1 MAPHR
6 KLLDISSFKFS
17 TKAET
22 LDALQGQLT
31 SAIIPQLAFYPVQ
44 AWQDDPRA
52 VLDDIGSR
60 FGDRMLIVRSSA
72 LAEDQAK
79 TSMAGHFVSLPN
91 IPSCNAGVLSDAI
104 NKVAA
109 SMGSGADQ
117 ILIQEIAADQVV
129 SGVIMTFD
137 VARGAPYYCIDFD
150 DESGRTDVVTSG
162 SGAHKSLYVHRDT
175 PVNRIRSQRV
185 ASFLALARELEEIC
199 NCAAIDIEFGMDKTG
214 QLYLFQARRI
224 VLAREWHPV
233 VERRVRRQLSH
244 IVTFLE
250 ARSQRRDGILGERSI
265 FAVMPDWN
273 PAEIIGT
280 TPRPLAASLYM
291 ELITDSVWSR
301 SRAAMG
307 YRNLGDTDLMIVIA
321 NHSFIDVRHSFNSL
335 IPSSVPDNVG
345 EKLVNAWIERLETH
359 KELHDKVEFDIV
371 PTCLDFSFDER
382 FPEFYPGLL
391 GDTEFEQYRSALR
404 ELTAI
409 SLVPGDENSL
419 SIALAQANQL
429 QSYSSIFEPTEEP
442 YKSLDRARS
451 LLEICREKGTLPFAI
466 AARHAFISEALL
478 RSAVYKGAMSEDRLT
493 AFKRT
498 IRTKSGSMVD
508 EYVAVCTGEL
518 DETEFNLKYG
528 HLRPGTYEIT
538 SLRYD
543 EREDLFQ
550 SQATTPRAAA
560 ESVFSL
566 TGDERASL
574 ELLLKEARLDVLSAD
589 QLLDHAARAIS
600 AREDIKFEFTRILSD
615 ALLHLLRW
623 GNYHGLSRDDLSFLE
638 WKEICRCLKSPIL
651 DDLDRHFLDIADA
664 RRREAAM
671 SQTLKLAHIIAKPQ
685 DIYVATLNRS
695 MPNFV
700 GMGTAVGRVMK
711 LHANSPSRV
720 DLEGCIVCIDNADP
734 GFDWIFMKNPGA
746 LVTRF
751 GGANSHMAV
760 RCAELGIPAA
770 IGCGDQTFER
780 ISSATRAELNCVQ
793 HIIRPLHG

>member
-1 MAPHR
+1 MP
-6 KLLDISSFKFS
+6 DTSSFKFG

-22 LDALQGQLT
+22 LDALQERVT
-31 SAIIPQLAFYPVQ
+31 SAIVPQLAYYEVQ
-44 AWQDDPRA
+44 AWRDDPHA
-52 VLDDIGSR
+52 VLDDIGAR
-60 FGDRMLIVRSSA
+60 FGARTLIVRSSA
-72 LAEDQAK
+72 LAEDQAG
-79 TSMAGHFVSLPN
+79 TSMAGYFDSLPN
-91 IPSCNAGVLSDAI
+91 IPCDETEALSDAI
-104 NKVAA
+104 DKVTG
-109 SMGSGADQ
+109 SMSDNRADQ
-117 ILIQEIAADQVV
+117 ILIQEMAADQVV

-162 SGAHKSLYVHRDT
+162 SGAHKSLYVHRDA
-175 PVNRIRSQRV
+175 PADYIRSERV
-185 ASFLALARELEEIC
+185 TSFLKLARELEEIC
-199 NCAAIDIEFGMDKTG
+199 DCAAIDIEFGMDKTG

-224 VLAREWHPV
+224 ALARGWHPV

-244 IVTFLE
+244 IKTFLE

-307 YRNLGDTDLMIVIA
+307 YRDLGDTDLMIVIA
-321 NHSFIDVRHSFNSL
+321 NHGFIDVRHSFNSL
-335 IPSSVPDNVG
+335 IPSSVSDHVG
-345 EKLVNAWIERLETH
+345 ERLVNAWMGRLEAHT
-359 KELHDKVEFDIV
+359 ELHDKIEFDIV
-371 PTCLDFSFDER
+371 PTCLDFGFEER
-382 FPEFYPGLL
+382 FDEFYPGLL
-391 GDTEFEQYRSALR
+391 SEDEFDDYRSALR
-404 ELTAI
+404 ELTVR
-409 SLVPGDENSL
+409 SLAPGDENSL
-419 SIALAQANQL
+419 SIALAMANQL
-429 QSYSSIFEPTEEP
+429 RSDSSIFEPTEEP

-478 RSAVYKGAMSEDRLT
+478 RSAVYKGAMTEDRLN

-498 IRTKSGSMVD
+498 IRTRSGSMVE
-508 EYVAVCTGEL
+508 EYSAVCAGEL
-518 DETEFNLKYG
+518 DVTEFNRKYG

-550 SQATTPRAAA
+550 SQTTIRHAAA
-560 ESVFSL
+560 ESTFSL
-566 TGDERASL
+566 MSEERASL
-574 ELLLKEARLDVLSAD
+574 ERLLKDAGLDVLNAD
-589 QLLDHAARAIS
+589 QLLDHAGAAIA
-600 AREDIKFEFTRILSD
+600 AREDIKFEFTRVLSD
-615 ALLHLLRW
+615 AMSHILKW

-638 WKEICRCLKSPIL
+638 WEEISRGLKSPFL
-651 DDLDRHFLDIADA
+651 EDLDRHFLDIADA

-671 SQTLKLAHIIAKPQ
+671 SQTFKLAHIIAAPQ

-700 GMGTAVGRVMK
+700 GMGTASGRVVR
-711 LHANSPSRV
+711 LQANSPSRI
-720 DLEGCIVCIDNADP
+720 DLEGCIVCIENADP
-734 GFDWIFMKNPGA
+734 GFDWIFTKNPGA

-770 IGCGDQTFER
+770 IGCGDQTFDR
-780 ISSATRAELNCVQ
+780 ISRAPRAELNCGEK
-793 HIIRPLHG
+793 IIRPLHAA

>member
-1 MAPHR
+1 MS
-6 KLLDISSFKFS
+6 DISPFKFG

-22 LDALQGQLT
+22 LDALHGRVT
-31 SAIIPQLAFYPVQ
+31 SAIVPQLAYYEVR
-44 AWQDDPRA
+44 AWRDEPRA
-52 VLDDIGSR
+52 VLDDIDSR
-60 FGDRMLIVRSSA
+60 FGGRTLIVRSSS
-72 LAEDQAK
+72 LAEDQAG
-79 TSMAGHFVSLPN
+79 TSMAGCFESIPN
-91 IPSCNAGVLSDAI
+91 ISADDVEALSDAI
-104 NKVAA
+104 NKVGT
-109 SMGSGADQ
+109 SMSGSGADQ
-117 ILIQEIAADQVV
+117 ILIQEMASDQVV

-162 SGAHKSLYVHRDT
+162 SGAHKSLYVHRDA
-175 PVNRIRSQRV
+175 PADYIHSERV
-185 ASFLALARELEEIC
+185 ASFLMLARELENVC
-199 NCAAIDIEFGMDKTG
+199 DCAAIDIEFGMDKTG

-224 VLAREWHPV
+224 VLARGWHPV
-233 VERRVRRQLSH
+233 VERRVRRQLSY
-244 IVTFLE
+244 IKTFLE

-291 ELITDSVWSR
+291 ELITDSIWSH

-307 YRNLGDTDLMIVIA
+307 YRDLGDTDLMIVIA
-321 NHSFIDVRHSFNSL
+321 NHGFIDVRHSFNSF
-335 IPSSVPDNVG
+335 IPASVPDHVG
-345 EKLVNAWIERLETH
+345 EKLINAWLDRLETH

-371 PTCLDFSFDER
+371 PTCLDFGFDEQ
-382 FPEFYPGLL
+382 FHELYPGLL
-391 GDTEFEQYRSALR
+391 SEDEFDNYRSELR
-404 ELTAI
+404 KLTVR
-409 SLVPGDENSL
+409 SLAPGDENSL
-419 SIALAQANQL
+419 RVALKLANQL
-429 QSYSSIFEPTEEP
+429 QRDSSIFSPNEEP
-442 YKSLDRARS
+442 YTSLDRARS
-451 LLEICREKGTLPFAI
+451 LLELCRKKGTLPFAI

-478 RSAVYKGAMSEDRLT
+478 RSAVYRGAITEDRLN

-498 IRTKSGSMVD
+498 IRTKSGSMVE
-508 EYVAVCTGEL
+508 EYSAVCAGEL
-518 DETEFNLKYG
+518 DAIEFNRKYG

-550 SQATTPRAAA
+550 SQATIRHATA
-560 ESVFSL
+560 EPAFSL
-566 TGDERASL
+566 TDEERVGL
-574 ELLLKEARLDVLSAD
+574 DRLLSDAGLDILGAG
-589 QLLDHAARAIS
+589 QLLEHAARAIA
-600 AREDIKFEFTRILSD
+600 AREDIKFEFTRVLSD
-615 ALLHLLRW
+615 AMSHILKW
-623 GNYHGLSRDDLSFLE
+623 GNHHGLSRDDLSFLE
-638 WKEICRCLKSPIL
+638 WGEISCGLKSPL
-651 DDLDRHFLDIADA
+651 LEDLDRYFLDIADN

-671 SQTLKLAHIIAKPQ
+671 SQTFKLAHIIATPQ

-700 GMGTAVGRVMK
+700 GSGTASGRVVQ
-711 LHANSPSRV
+711 LQANSPSRI

-734 GFDWIFMKNPGA
+734 GFDWIFTKNPGA

-780 ISSATRAELNCVQ
+780 IARSDRAELNCGQ
-793 HIIRPLHG
+793 HTIRPLHTT